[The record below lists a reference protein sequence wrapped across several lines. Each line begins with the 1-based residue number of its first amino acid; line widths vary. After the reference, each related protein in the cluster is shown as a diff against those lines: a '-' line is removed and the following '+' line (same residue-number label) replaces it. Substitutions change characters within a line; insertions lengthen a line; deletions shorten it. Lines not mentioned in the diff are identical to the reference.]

1 MCLVPRALHVAASGT
16 ERVDHVPFLPWVFM
30 LPPLATQQVSH
41 VPGALEGTC
50 RRLWR

>member
-41 VPGALEGTC
+41 VPGAPSASH
-50 RRLWR
+50 RSLWQ